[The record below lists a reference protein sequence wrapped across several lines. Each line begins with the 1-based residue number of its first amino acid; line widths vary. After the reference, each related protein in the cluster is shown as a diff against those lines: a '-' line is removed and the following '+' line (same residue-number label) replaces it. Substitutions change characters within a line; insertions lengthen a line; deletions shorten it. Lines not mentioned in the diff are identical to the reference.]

1 MIKLELKEIAAV
13 HKAVSEFNI
22 RGVEAPLITSILTKL
37 VEEHDKLQKLEK
49 ELFLIMLSLQVFIM
63 LIMKPQE
70 TYLIL

>member
-1 MIKLELKEIAAV
+1 MIKFELKEVIAV

-49 ELFLIMLSLQVFIM
+49 ELTN
-63 LIMKPQE
+63 KK
-70 TYLIL
+70 